1 MVSAA
6 PLSTT
11 VDVSSREQ
19 ALAIL
24 QTADL
29 SADNPLADS
38 IKFNVA
44 QLFAR
49 EPNHQD
55 CMDAL
60 KSINTINLSDT
71 QFVEFIFLL
80 AQTNIAL
87 LNPEFA
93 QEALVQTRF
102 VSLIS
107 QFNKSD
113 KQRLLEIQAEVDF
126 ALGNFTQG
134 FNTLI
139 DIANN
144 LKRRKDIRKI
154 HDKIWDR
161 ISRLPYQH
169 LEEGV
174 DHTNITL
181 AGWFQ
186 LGTASRRY
194 QGNPHLQVKVYDEW
208 RQRWKT
214 HPAAKISPTHSA
226 SSEGDHRYPSQVA
239 LLLPL
244 QDEYRIPSYTLIEGF
259 LSAYHQALSVAKYDQ
274 YNAPEIRIYDTS
286 SGSVQSLYNQ
296 AVADGADM
304 IIGPLRQPQVESL
317 ITAPVLPVPILSL
330 NRLDN
335 EQLVQPENFYQFGLS
350 TIDELVQIAD
360 RAWSKGLRKIL
371 LIVPDNSL
379 GSRSAEFFHN
389 YWTAKGG
396 TLLEEV
402 NYESSTNDFTQLLRP
417 PLQIDLSEQRGLQ
430 IKRFVN
436 SSVNFTARR
445 RQDIDLVVM
454 LGYPLKARQ
463 IKPALDF
470 LYASDIPVVA
480 TSHIYS
486 GDQQEEFD
494 RDLSNIEFSSMP
506 WTLNGH
512 LPYKLNMNEKLHTAY
527 RHLYAVGHDAF
538 LLHSNLDQLKKADST
553 PLYGATGL
561 LSLEK
566 NVFVR
571 EQKWA
576 VFERGKV
583 REISN

>member
-1 MVSAA
+1 MVSAV

-11 VDVSSREQ
+11 VDVSSRDQ

-38 IKFNVA
+38 IKLNVA
-44 QLFAR
+44 QLFAS
-49 EPNHQD
+49 EHNHQD
-55 CMDAL
+55 CVDTL
-60 KSINTINLSDT
+60 NLIKTTNLSDR
-71 QFVEFIFLL
+71 QFVEFTFLV
-80 AQTNIAL
+80 AQTNVAL
-87 LNPEFA
+87 FNPEFA

-126 ALGNFTQG
+126 ALGNYTQG

-139 DIANN
+139 GLAND

-154 HDKIWDR
+154 HDKIWDQ
-161 ISRLPYQH
+161 ISRLSYKQ

-174 DHTNITL
+174 NQSNLTL

-194 QGNPHLQVKVYDEW
+194 QGNPDLQMMVYDQW
-208 RQRWKT
+208 RQRWRT
-214 HPAAKISPTHSA
+214 HPAAKISPTHITGSD
-226 SSEGDHRYPSQVA
+226 GHRYPSQVA

-244 QDEYRIPSYTLIEGF
+244 QDEYKIPSYTLIEGF
-259 LSAYHQALSVAKYDQ
+259 LSAYHQALSVAQYEQ

-286 SGSVQSLYNQ
+286 LGSIQSLYNQ

-317 ITAPVLPVPILSL
+317 ITASSLPVPTLSL

-335 EQLVQPENFYQFGLS
+335 EQLIQPENFYQFGLS

-379 GSRSAEFFHN
+379 GSRSAEFFQN

-402 NYESSTNDFTQLLRP
+402 SYGNSTNDFTQLLSP
-417 PLQIDLSEQRGLQ
+417 PLQIDLSEQRGLH

-494 RDLSNIEFSSMP
+494 RDLSDIEFSSMP

-538 LLHSNLDQLKKADST
+538 LLHSNLDQLKKADSA

-561 LSLEK
+561 LSLKK